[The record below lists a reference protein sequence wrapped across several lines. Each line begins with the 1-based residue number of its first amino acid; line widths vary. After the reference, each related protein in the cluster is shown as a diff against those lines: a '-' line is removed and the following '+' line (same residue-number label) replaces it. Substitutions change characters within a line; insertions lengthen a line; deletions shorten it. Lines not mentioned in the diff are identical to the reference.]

1 MTDDHADI
9 DLREREKL
17 RRKALWTL
25 SMLQPGDPK
34 AKPVVDVLDDI
45 DRRGACDK
53 AGSVDELDTVV
64 VTELKAHS
72 LQIVREASIPQPWR
86 ERFLQASVGS
96 TRHADGPY
104 LHDLQKFILMWKQ
117 EMEHLQTHR
126 IAEVLERER

>member
-1 MTDDHADI
+1 MTDDFADT

-25 SMLQPGDPK
+25 SMLQPGDPE
-34 AKPVVDVLDDI
+34 AKPVADVLDGI
-45 DRRGACDK
+45 DRRGTSDEG
-53 AGSVDELDTVV
+53 GSVDELDTVV
-64 VTELKAHS
+64 MTELRAHG

-104 LHDLQKFILMWKQ
+104 LHDFQKFIVMWKQ
-117 EMEHLQTHR
+117 EMEHLQAHR
-126 IAEVLERER
+126 IAGVLERER

>member
-45 DRRGACDK
+45 DRQGARHK
-53 AGSVDELDTVV
+53 EAHVGELRLIVE
-64 VTELKAHS
+64 TEIRANG
-72 LQIVREASIPQPWR
+72 LQIVCEASIPQPWR

-96 TRHADGPY
+96 TRHSDGPY
-104 LHDLQKFILMWKQ
+104 LHDLQKFIVMWKR
-117 EMEHLQTHR
+117 EMEHLQAHR
-126 IAEVLERER
+126 IAEAPERER

>member
-1 MTDDHADI
+1 VTDDHADI

-45 DRRGACDK
+45 DRRGASDK

-64 VTELKAHS
+64 VTELKAHG
-72 LQIVREASIPQPWR
+72 LQIVHEASIPQPWR
-86 ERFLQASVGS
+86 ERFLQASMGS

-104 LHDLQKFILMWKQ
+104 LHDFQKFIVMWKQ
-117 EMEHLQTHR
+117 EMEHLQAHQ
-126 IAEVLERER
+126 IAKVLERKR